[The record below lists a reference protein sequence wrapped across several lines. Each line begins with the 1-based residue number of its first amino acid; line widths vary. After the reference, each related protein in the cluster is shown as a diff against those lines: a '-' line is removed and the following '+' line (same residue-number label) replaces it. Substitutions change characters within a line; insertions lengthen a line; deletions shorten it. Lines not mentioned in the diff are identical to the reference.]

1 MKVNSVMSHQLGVLR
16 APLVLVKPEEEQRQN
31 YAFDN
36 HPLPKAENVL
46 ESVLELFFFDR
57 ILKLILTCKFA
68 TYMKLFFFFRF
79 TFLSSVFL
87 YSV

>member
-46 ESVLELFFFDR
+46 ESVLEFFF
-57 ILKLILTCKFA
+57 
-68 TYMKLFFFFRF
+68 
-79 TFLSSVFL
+79 
-87 YSV
+87 